1 MNRFKKY
8 VRTKGI
14 KLECDYPWLPYDY
27 QNIAVEGVSVDSENA
42 VVIQY
47 LNVGTSYA
55 YFKQDGAINYDFD

>member
-8 VRTKGI
+8 VRIKGI

-27 QNIAVEGVSVDSENA
+27 QNIAVEGVRVDSENA
-42 VVIQY
+42 IVIQS

-55 YFKQDGAINYDFD
+55 YFMADGTVKYNFD